1 MFSLNKK
8 TISKKEQD
16 VLDYVNRVY
25 QKLEERD
32 PNETEFLQATKL
44 LFDSLIPVL
53 VKNST
58 YIEHNILERIIE
70 PERVITFRVPWVD
83 DEDNMRVNRGYRVQF
98 NSAIG
103 PYKGGIRF
111 HPSVNLSI
119 MKFLG
124 LTQIFKNSLT
134 GQQIGGGKG
143 GADFDP
149 KGRSEQEIMRFCQS
163 YMTELVNYIGPDTDI
178 PAGDIGVGK
187 REIGYMFGQYKRLQ
201 GTYHAGVL
209 TGKAINYGGSR
220 GRTEATGYGTIYF
233 VNEMLKDNNL
243 SFKNATLI
251 ASGSG
256 NVAIYAME
264 KAIKLGA
271 KVVACSDSNG
281 YIYDPNGLSLQTI
294 KRLKID
300 ENARISEY
308 VNTHPDAEYFDDNSK
323 IWSVPCDIA
332 LPCATQNEIDEVSAK
347 NLIQNGVKV
356 VAEGANMPCTSDAI
370 NLFIENK
377 VLFGPAQA
385 VNAGGVAA
393 SALEMAQNSSRLAW
407 TAEQVDDELQIIM
420 KRIYRRCT
428 KAAQTYGQPNNLV
441 VGSNIAGFTKVAN
454 TMIELGNI

>member
-1 MFSLNKK
+1 MFSLNKE
-8 TISKKEQD
+8 TISKKEQN
-16 VLDYVNRVY
+16 VLDYMNRVY

-32 PNETEFLQATKL
+32 AHETEFLQAAKL
-44 LFDSLIPVL
+44 LFQSLIPVF
-53 VKNST
+53 VKNNT
-58 YIEHNILERIIE
+58 YIEYNILERIIE
-70 PERVITFRVPWVD
+70 PERTITFRVPWVD
-83 DEDNMRVNRGYRVQF
+83 DENNMRVNRGFRVQY

-119 MKFLG
+119 IKFLG

-134 GQQIGGGKG
+134 GQPIGGGKG

-149 KGRSEQEIMRFCQS
+149 KGKSEQEIMRFCQS
-163 YMTELVNYIGPDTDI
+163 YMTELANHIGPDTDV

-187 REIGYMFGQYKRLQ
+187 REVGYMFGQYKRLQ
-201 GTYHAGVL
+201 GEYQSGVL
-209 TGKAINYGGSR
+209 TGKALNYGGIR

-233 VNEMLKDNNL
+233 VDEMLKDNNL

-281 YIYDPNGLSLQTI
+281 YIYDANGLSLQTI
-294 KRLKID
+294 KRLKLH

-308 VNTHPDAEYFDDNSK
+308 IETHPDAEYFDDNSK

-332 LPCATQNEIDEVSAK
+332 LPCATQNEIDENSAK
-347 NLIQNGVKV
+347 NLIQSGVKV
-356 VAEGANMPCTSDAI
+356 VAEGANMPCTSEAI
-370 NLFIENK
+370 DLFIENK
-377 VLFGPAQA
+377 ILFGPAQA

-393 SALEMAQNSSRLAW
+393 SALEMAQNSARLAW
-407 TAEQVDDELQIIM
+407 TAEELDDELKSIM
-420 KRIYRRCT
+420 KRIYRRCN
-428 KAAQTYGQPNNLV
+428 KAAQKYGEPNNLV
-441 VGSNIAGFTKVAN
+441 VGSNIAGFTKVAD

>member
-8 TISKKEQD
+8 TITKEEQA
-16 VLDYVNRVY
+16 VLDYMNRIY

-32 PNETEFLQATKL
+32 PHETEFLQAAKM
-44 LFDSLIPVL
+44 LFNSLIPVF

-58 YIEHNILERIIE
+58 YMEHNILERIIE
-70 PERVITFRVPWVD
+70 PERIIMFRVPWVD
-83 DEDNMRVNRGYRVQF
+83 DENNMRVNRGYRVQF

-134 GQQIGGGKG
+134 GQPIGGGKG

-149 KGRSEQEIMRFCQS
+149 KGKSDQEIMRFCQS
-163 YMTELVNYIGPDTDI
+163 YMTELVNHIGPDTDI

-201 GTYHAGVL
+201 GAYHAGVL
-209 TGKAINYGGSR
+209 TGKALNYGGSR

-233 VNEMLKDNNL
+233 VDEMLKDNNL

-251 ASGSG
+251 TSGSG

-281 YIYDPNGLSLQTI
+281 YVYDPNGLSLQTI
-294 KRLKID
+294 KRLKLT

-308 VNTHPDAEYFDDNSK
+308 VNTHPHAEYFDDGSK

-332 LPCATQNEIDEVSAK
+332 LPCATQNEVDEDSAK
-347 NLIQNGVKV
+347 SLIQNGVRV
-356 VAEGANMPCTSDAI
+356 VAEGANMPCTSEAI
-370 NLFIENK
+370 DLFIENDI
-377 VLFGPAQA
+377 LFGPAQA

-407 TAEQVDDELQIIM
+407 SAEEVDDQLQVIM

-441 VGSNIAGFTKVAN
+441 VGSNIAGFTKVAD
-454 TMIELGNI
+454 TMIDLGNI